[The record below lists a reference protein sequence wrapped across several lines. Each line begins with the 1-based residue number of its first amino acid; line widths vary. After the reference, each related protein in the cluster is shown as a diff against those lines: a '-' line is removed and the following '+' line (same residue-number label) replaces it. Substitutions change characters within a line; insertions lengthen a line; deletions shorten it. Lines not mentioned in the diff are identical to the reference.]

1 MGILYPMTAP
11 KNQNAIYIIG
21 ALFFIFGFI
30 TWLNST
36 LIPYLKLVCE
46 LQNYVQAFF
55 VTFAFYMSY
64 LVLALPASYVLKI
77 IGFKRGMALGLAILG
92 IGALVFIPAARQ
104 RSFPLFLFGLF
115 VQGGGLSLLQTASN
129 PYVSILGPLE
139 SAAKRISI
147 MGVCNKGGGILSPL
161 ILGTLLLQGTDAI
174 RNQVEKTV
182 DAATRERLLADLS
195 GRVVMPYLVMGITLI
210 VLAFLFLRSGLPE
223 IETEQ
228 SVAGDLTMPAQDK
241 TSIFDYPQLWLGV
254 VCLFVYVG
262 VEVMAGDAIA
272 VYGQAEGMTISTTR
286 YFSAFTLG
294 SMLAGYLVGIICIP
308 NIFSQQMGLRISALL
323 GLVLTIGAYFT
334 AGYSAITCI
343 ALLGLANAL
352 MWPAIWPL
360 AIDGLGRHIKT
371 GAALLVMGIA
381 GGAVIP
387 LLYASLKDHPGI
399 GNKLA
404 FFYCVFPCYIYIF
417 YYAVWGHKRRKQ
429 RLRTALA

>member
-1 MGILYPMTAP
+1 MTAN

-21 ALFFIFGFI
+21 GLFFIFGFI

-46 LQNYVQAFF
+46 LKNYVEAFF

-64 LVLALPASYVLKI
+64 LVLALPAAYVLKI
-77 IGFKRGMALGLAILG
+77 TGFKKGMAWGLAILG
-92 IGALVFIPAARQ
+92 IGALLFIPAARQ

-129 PYVSILGPLE
+129 PYVSILGPLD
-139 SAAKRISI
+139 SAARRISI

-174 RNQVEKTV
+174 QKQVNTTV
-182 DAATRERLLADLS
+182 DAATRERLLTELS
-195 GRVVMPYLVMGITLI
+195 GRVVTPYVVIGIALI
-210 VLAFLFLRSGLPE
+210 VVAFLLMRMKLPE

-228 SVAGDLTMPAQDK
+228 SAVGDLSLPRVDK

-272 VYGQAEGMTISTTR
+272 VYAQSEGMSIAQTK
-286 YFSAFTLG
+286 YFSSFTLG
-294 SMLAGYLVGIICIP
+294 AMLVGYLVGIFCIP
-308 NIFSQQMGLRISALL
+308 KAFSQQVGLRVSAIL
-323 GLVLTIGAYFT
+323 GLLFSAMAFLTTGVT
-334 AGYSAITCI
+334 AITFI

-387 LLYASLKDHPGI
+387 LLYASLKDHPAV

-404 FFYCVFPCYIYIF
+404 FFYCMFPCYIYIF

-429 RLRTALA
+429 RVTVAMA

>member
-1 MGILYPMTAP
+1 MTAS
-11 KNQNAIYIIG
+11 KNRNAIYIIG

-55 VTFAFYMSY
+55 VTTAFYMSY
-64 LVLALPASYVLKI
+64 LVLALPASYVLRI
-77 IGFKRGMALGLAILG
+77 TGFKNGMAWGLAVLGL
-92 IGALVFIPAARQ
+92 GALLFIPAAQ
-104 RSFPLFLFGLF
+104 HRSFPLFLVGLF

-129 PYVSILGPLE
+129 PYVSILGPLD

-161 ILGTLLLQGTDAI
+161 ILGTLLLQGTDVIQQRVAA
-174 RNQVEKTV
+174 TT
-182 DAATRERLLADLS
+182 DTATREQLLGQLS
-195 GRVVMPYLVMGITLI
+195 SRVITPYLVIGIALI
-210 VLAFLFLRSGLPE
+210 VLAFLLTRTGLPE

-228 SVAGDLTMPAQDK
+228 PTAGEISPGANDN

-254 VCLFVYVG
+254 LCLFLYVG

-272 VYGQAEGMTISTTR
+272 VYAQSEGMSISTTK
-286 YFSAFTLG
+286 YFSSFTLV
-294 SMLAGYLVGIICIP
+294 SMLVGYLVGILCIP
-308 NIFSQQMGLRISALL
+308 KVFSQQMGLRVSALL
-323 GLVLTIGAYFT
+323 GLLFSALAYWT
-334 AGYSAITCI
+334 TGSAAISFI

-360 AIDGLGRHIKT
+360 AIEGLGRHIKT

-387 LLYASLKDHPGI
+387 LIYASLKDHPAV

-404 FFYCVFPCYIYIF
+404 FFYCMFPCYVYIF
-417 YYAVWGHKRRKQ
+417 YYAVWGHKRRK
-429 RLRTALA
+429 RGANVAIA

>member
-1 MGILYPMTAP
+1 MTAT

-46 LQNYVQAFF
+46 LKNYVQAFF
-55 VTFAFYMSY
+55 VTTAFYMSY
-64 LVLALPASYVLKI
+64 LVLALPASYVLRI
-77 IGFKRGMALGLAILG
+77 TGFKKGMALGLAVLG
-92 IGALVFIPAARQ
+92 IGALLFIPAAQQ

-129 PYVSILGPLE
+129 PYVSILGPLD

-161 ILGTLLLQGTDAI
+161 ILGTLLLQGTDLIQQKVA
-174 RNQVEKTV
+174 VAT
-182 DAATRERLLADLS
+182 DTATRERLLGELS
-195 GRVVMPYLVMGITLI
+195 SRVITPYLVIGIALI
-210 VLAFLFLRSGLPE
+210 LLAFLLTRTGLPE

-228 SVAGDLTMPAQDK
+228 PAGGEASLSADDK
-241 TSIFDYPQLWLGV
+241 TTIFDYPQLWLGV
-254 VCLFVYVG
+254 LCLFLYVG

-272 VYGQAEGMTISTTR
+272 VYAQSEGMSITR
-286 YFSAFTLG
+286 TKYFSSFTLA
-294 SMLAGYLVGIICIP
+294 SMLLGYLVGIFCIP
-308 NIFSQQMGLRISALL
+308 KVFSQQVGLRVSALL
-323 GLVLTIGAYFT
+323 GLLFSALAYLTTGPV
-334 AGYSAITCI
+334 AITFI

-360 AIDGLGRHIKT
+360 AIEGLGRHIKT

-387 LLYASLKDHPGI
+387 LLYASLKDHPAV

-404 FFYCVFPCYIYIF
+404 FFYCMFPCYVYIF
-417 YYAVWGHKRRKQ
+417 YYAVWGHKRRK
-429 RLRTALA
+429 RRVSVAVA

>member
-1 MGILYPMTAP
+1 MTAT

-46 LQNYVQAFF
+46 LKNYVQAFF
-55 VTFAFYMSY
+55 VTSAFYMSY
-64 LVLALPASYVLKI
+64 LVLALPASYVLQI
-77 IGFKRGMALGLAILG
+77 TGFKKGMALGLAILG
-92 IGALVFIPAARQ
+92 IGALLFIPAARQ

-129 PYVSILGPLE
+129 PYVSILGPME
-139 SAAKRISI
+139 SAARRISI
-147 MGVCNKGGGILSPL
+147 MGVCNKSGGILSPL

-174 RNQVEKTV
+174 RNQVEKTI
-182 DAATRERLLADLS
+182 DAATRERLLMDLS
-195 GRVVMPYLVMGITLI
+195 GRVVAPYLVMGIALI
-210 VLAFLFLRSGLPE
+210 VLAFLLLRSGLPE

-228 SVAGDLTMPAQDK
+228 CVVGEVSGVAETK
-241 TSIFDYPQLWLGV
+241 TSIFDFPQLWLGV
-254 VCLFVYVG
+254 ICLFVYVG

-272 VYGQAEGMTISTTR
+272 VYGQSEGMTISTTK
-286 YFSAFTLG
+286 YFSSFTLG
-294 SMLAGYLVGIICIP
+294 SMLAGYLVGIVCIP
-308 NIFSQQMGLRISALL
+308 KMFSQQMGLRVSALL
-323 GLVLTIGAYFT
+323 GLVFTTLAYFT
-334 AGYSAITCI
+334 AGYSAITFI

-360 AIDGLGRHIKT
+360 AIEGLGRHIKT

-404 FFYCVFPCYIYIF
+404 FFYCVFPCYVYIF
-417 YYAVWGHKRRKQ
+417 YYAVWGYKRRKQ
-429 RLRTALA
+429 RLRAALA

>member
-1 MGILYPMTAP
+1 MTAP

-55 VTFAFYMSY
+55 VTTAFYMSY

-77 IGFKRGMALGLAILG
+77 TGFKKGMAWGLAVLGL
-92 IGALVFIPAARQ
+92 GALLFIPAAQQ
-104 RSFPLFLFGLF
+104 RSFPLFLVGLF

-129 PYVSILGPLE
+129 PYVSILGPLD

-161 ILGTLLLQGTDAI
+161 ILGTLLLQGTDLIQQKVAAA
-174 RNQVEKTV
+174 T
-182 DAATRERLLADLS
+182 DTATRERLLGELS
-195 GRVVMPYLVMGITLI
+195 SRVITPYLVIGVALI
-210 VLAFLFLRSGLPE
+210 LLAFLLTRTSLPE

-228 SVAGDLTMPAQDK
+228 PATGEVSLPAADK

-254 VCLFVYVG
+254 LCLFLYVG

-272 VYGQAEGMTISTTR
+272 VYAQSEGMSISTTK
-286 YFSAFTLG
+286 YFSSFTLI
-294 SMLAGYLVGIICIP
+294 SMLVGYLVGIFCIP
-308 NIFSQQMGLRISALL
+308 KVFSQQVGLRVSALL
-323 GLVLTIGAYFT
+323 GLLFSALAYFT
-334 AGYSAITCI
+334 TGSAAITFI

-360 AIDGLGRHIKT
+360 AIEGLGRHIKT

-387 LLYASLKDHPGI
+387 LLYASLKDHPAV

-404 FFYCVFPCYIYIF
+404 FFYCMFPCYIYIF

-429 RLRTALA
+429 GLSVAVA

>member
-1 MGILYPMTAP
+1 MTATAT

-21 ALFFIFGFI
+21 GLFFIYGFI

-64 LVLALPASYVLKI
+64 LVFGIPTSYILKV
-77 IGFKRGMALGLAILG
+77 IGFKKGMAWGLVILGL
-92 IGALVFIPAARQ
+92 GALIFIPASQQ
-104 RSFPLFLFGLF
+104 RSFPLFLLGLF

-147 MGVCNKGGGILSPL
+147 MGICNKTGGILSPV

-174 RNQVEKTV
+174 RNQVATTV
-182 DAATRERLLADLS
+182 DAATRQRLLAELS
-195 GRVVMPYLVMGITLI
+195 SRVVTPYLVMGIALI
-210 VLAFLFLRSGLPE
+210 LLAFVFLKSGLPE
-223 IETEQ
+223 IEMEQ
-228 SVAGDLTMPAQDK
+228 STTGGAAGPMADT
-241 TSIFDYPQLWLGV
+241 TSIFDHPQLWLGV
-254 VCLFVYVG
+254 ICLFVYVG
-262 VEVMAGDAIA
+262 VEVMAGDAIG
-272 VYGQAEGMTISTTR
+272 VYAQSEGMSISSTR
-286 YFSAFTLG
+286 YFSSFTLG
-294 SMLAGYLVGIICIP
+294 AMLIGYVVGIVCIP
-308 NIFSQQMGLRISALL
+308 KTFSQQMGLRVSAIL
-323 GLVLTIGAYFT
+323 GLVFATLAFFT
-334 AGYSAITCI
+334 TGYVAVTFI

-404 FFYCVFPCYIYIF
+404 FFYCMAPCYVYIL
-417 YYAVWGHKRRKQ
+417 YYAVIGHKKRKK
-429 RLRTALA
+429 RFALA